1 MLGAW
6 HSLMQMKHC
15 EKEAAI
21 YATGLLKEVLV
32 QSQQELTTEECL
44 RSSYHSKEERVGA
57 PTFWSSTLS
66 SH

>member
-21 YATGLLKEVLV
+21 YAGSVAWV
-32 QSQQELTTEECL
+32 SFYRSGSQC
-44 RSSYHSKEERVGA
+44 SCV
-57 PTFWSSTLS
+57 
-66 SH
+66 

>member
-1 MLGAW
+1 LKESAVPLTGW
-6 HSLMQMKHC
+6 TI
-15 EKEAAI
+15 KEAAI